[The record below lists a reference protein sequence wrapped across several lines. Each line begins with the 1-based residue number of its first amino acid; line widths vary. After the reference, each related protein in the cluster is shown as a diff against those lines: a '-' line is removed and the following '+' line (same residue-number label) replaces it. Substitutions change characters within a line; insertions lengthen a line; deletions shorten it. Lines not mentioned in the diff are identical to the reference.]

1 MPYAKKTDKNTTR
14 KQRDYVKFK
23 DLDRVVEVEDGAMWL
38 ENGKYAQPGV
48 SIAIDDEH
56 ILSDWTRKI
65 KLQNV
70 SLDVVENDKGY
81 PELVISG
88 VASDR
93 RRRAWRGL

>member
-1 MPYAKKTDKNTTR
+1 MPYAKKTVKNTSR
-14 KQRDYVKFK
+14 KQREYVKFK
-23 DLDRVVEVEDGAMWL
+23 DLDRVVEVEEGSMWL
-38 ENGKYAQPGV
+38 QNGKYALPGV

-56 ILSDWTRKI
+56 TLCDWTRKI

-88 VASDR
+88 VAADI
-93 RRRAWRGL
+93 LL

>member
-1 MPYAKKTDKNTTR
+1 MPYAKKTDKKATR
-14 KQRDYVKFK
+14 KQREYVKFE

-38 ENGKYAQPGV
+38 QNGKYTQPGV

-56 ILSDWTRKI
+56 TLSDWTRKI

-70 SLDVVENDKGY
+70 CLDVVKNDKGY

-88 VASDR
+88 EVPDTPF
-93 RRRAWRGL
+93 

>member
-1 MPYAKKTDKNTTR
+1 MPYAKKTGKNTTR
-14 KQRDYVKFK
+14 KSREYVKFK
-23 DLDRVVEVEDGAMWL
+23 DLDRVVEVEDGEMWL
-38 ENGKYAQPGV
+38 QNGKYAQPGV

-56 ILSDWTRKI
+56 TLSDWTRKI

-88 VASDR
+88 AASDDPF
-93 RRRAWRGL
+93 

>member
-14 KQRDYVKFK
+14 KQREYVKFK
-23 DLDRVVEVEDGAMWL
+23 DLDRVVEVEDGEMWL
-38 ENGKYAQPGV
+38 QNGKYSQPGV

-56 ILSDWTRKI
+56 TLSDWTRKI

-70 SLDVVENDKGY
+70 LLDVVENDKGY

-88 VASDR
+88 VAADNPF
-93 RRRAWRGL
+93 

>member
-14 KQRDYVKFK
+14 KPREYVKFK
-23 DLDRVVEVEDGAMWL
+23 DLDRVVEVEDGCMWL
-38 ENGKYAQPGV
+38 QNGKYAQSGV

-56 ILSDWTRKI
+56 TLSDWTRKI

-70 SLDVVENDKGY
+70 CLDVVKSDKGY

-88 VASDR
+88 VASDEPF
-93 RRRAWRGL
+93 